1 MIARKSAL
9 IASAKILDGSLA
21 YIALFFITRHMSPED
36 YGIVAFALG
45 FAGLFSIFGTLGFNN
60 AHIKKVSEGK
70 ELGTCIGTFLT
81 TKILLTGLTVSLLIG
96 TVFYWKFI
104 MGRGFETPEHELAIY
119 IVTGF
124 WILKLIVDS
133 FITTF
138 SARKEIAKAQI
149 PFLFGGFIRVSAT
162 IYVALA
168 GFGALA
174 LAFTHVVGEAT
185 QLIVVLFLFRRYPI
199 KKPSLEYFKEYS
211 KFAFPLVM
219 ISVCS
224 IIMTNIDR
232 VLIQLFRSASD
243 VGYYSSAFR
252 LSAFINMFTLAIGG
266 LLFPTFSMLHT
277 NNNIAGIRKLV
288 HKSER
293 YLSMIVFPMVFGMVI
308 LAEPTI
314 FILLSGWMPAVPILQ
329 ILPFF
334 VLFAAL
340 ERPYQSQFL
349 GMNQP
354 KIARNRVLI
363 MAFINVLLNIVLIP
377 KDIQMLGGIKLA
389 GMGATGAAIATV
401 VSYGIGLIYSRA
413 MAWKLNGVKGN
424 PRIILHA
431 IAAGA
436 MAVIIHVI
444 LYGSNFIIYIT
455 RWYHLLIFS
464 LFGLIIYI
472 SILFL
477 LSEFTKDDFRFF
489 IDALNIKKMLK
500 YISDELRGK

>member
-1 MIARKSAL
+1 M
-9 IASAKILDGSLA
+9 
-21 YIALFFITRHMSPED
+21 
-36 YGIVAFALG
+36 
-45 FAGLFSIFGTLGFNN
+45 
-60 AHIKKVSEGK
+60 
-70 ELGTCIGTFLT
+70 
-81 TKILLTGLTVSLLIG
+81 
-96 TVFYWKFI
+96 
-104 MGRGFETPEHELAIY
+104 
-119 IVTGF
+119 
-124 WILKLIVDS
+124 
-133 FITTF
+133 
-138 SARKEIAKAQI
+138 
-149 PFLFGGFIRVSAT
+149 
-162 IYVALA
+162 A
-168 GFGALA
+168 GFGVLA

-211 KFAFPLVM
+211 KFAFPLIM

-277 NNNIAGIRKLV
+277 NNNIAGIRKLA

-340 ERPYQSQFL
+340 ERPYQSQFF

-354 KIARNRVLI
+354 KIVRNRVLI

-436 MAVIIHVI
+436 MAVIIYVI